1 MSILSI
7 LQADFKTSFL
17 ALVIL
22 IDARIVE
29 LWQQKWRRLQFW
41 Q

>member
-1 MSILSI
+1 MSISSI

-17 ALVIL
+17 AFVIL